1 MKLIEKI
8 DEYLNEE
15 NVARNPKTD
24 SVVEKGKDWTLMKS
38 DPYGPNGKYTDFY
51 IVFKSGGSKPTFE
64 TLKDAKKYLKDQD
77 YK

>member
-1 MKLIEKI
+1 
-8 DEYLNEE
+8 
-15 NVARNPKTD
+15 
-24 SVVEKGKDWTLMKS
+24 MKS

>member
-24 SVVEKGKDWTLMKS
+24 SVVEKGKD
-38 DPYGPNGKYTDFY
+38 
-51 IVFKSGGSKPTFE
+51 
-64 TLKDAKKYLKDQD
+64 
-77 YK
+77 